1 MLTLPGQIPLV
12 PQVSDGGDAGR
23 PIMVQSGSDG
33 DEVREV
39 MRRVGS
45 GIWDWLSRRP
55 ISTVGIR
62 G

>member
-1 MLTLPGQIPLV
+1 
-12 PQVSDGGDAGR
+12 
-23 PIMVQSGSDG
+23 MVQSGSEG

-39 MRRVGS
+39 MRGVGS